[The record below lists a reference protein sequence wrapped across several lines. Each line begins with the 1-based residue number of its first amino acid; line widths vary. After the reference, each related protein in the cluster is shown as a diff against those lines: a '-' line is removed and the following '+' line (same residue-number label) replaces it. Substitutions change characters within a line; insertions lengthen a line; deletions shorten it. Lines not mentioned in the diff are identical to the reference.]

1 METAT
6 INPELLRN
14 KEIAEEAISKLIN
27 TKRELDD
34 FIDTLKLLSDSGF
47 RKELDKGIREYK
59 KGEVIRGSVEE
70 LRQEIA

>member
-70 LRQEIA
+70 LRKEIA

>member
-47 RKELDKGIREYK
+47 RRELDKGIREYK

-70 LRQEIA
+70 LRKEIA

>member
-1 METAT
+1 MGTVT
-6 INPELLRN
+6 INPELFRN
-14 KEIAEEAISKLIN
+14 KEIAEEAIAKLIN

-59 KGEVIRGSVEE
+59 KGEVIKGSIDD
-70 LRQEIA
+70 LRKEIA